1 MHAPETPARARRS
14 NQTPDISAALL
25 LALTAVCIARVQLDR
40 YGNATDSP
48 DWRIIEA
55 ADLLDA
61 AHNKLAEA
69 AKGAP

>member
-25 LALTAVCIARVQLDR
+25 LAMTAVYIARAQLDR
-40 YGNATDSP
+40 CANATDSP

-55 ADLLDA
+55 ADLLEA
-61 AHNKLAEA
+61 AHDKLAEA
-69 AKGAP
+69 AKGVP